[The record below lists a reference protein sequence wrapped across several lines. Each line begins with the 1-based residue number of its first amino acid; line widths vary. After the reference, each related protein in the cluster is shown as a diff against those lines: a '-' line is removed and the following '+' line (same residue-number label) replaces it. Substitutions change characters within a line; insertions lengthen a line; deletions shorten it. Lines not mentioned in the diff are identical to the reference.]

1 MIANVFYNLLSSYL
15 RAVGNSKAPLFF
27 LVFSACLNVGL
38 DLFFIVVL
46 KTGVAGAAWAT
57 NLSQGV
63 SAVLCAGY
71 IFLKVPA
78 LVPEKKHWRLTR
90 RDTRYQLQMGIPM
103 ALQFAI
109 TSSGTMIMQSAINL
123 FGSGGSSRLY
133 CSLQGT

>member
-1 MIANVFYNLLSSYL
+1 M
-15 RAVGNSKAPLFF
+15 
-27 LVFSACLNVGL
+27 
-38 DLFFIVVL
+38 
-46 KTGVAGAAWAT
+46 AGAAWAT

-123 FGSGGSSRLY
+123 FGSRGSSRLY
-133 CSLQGT
+133 FSLQGT